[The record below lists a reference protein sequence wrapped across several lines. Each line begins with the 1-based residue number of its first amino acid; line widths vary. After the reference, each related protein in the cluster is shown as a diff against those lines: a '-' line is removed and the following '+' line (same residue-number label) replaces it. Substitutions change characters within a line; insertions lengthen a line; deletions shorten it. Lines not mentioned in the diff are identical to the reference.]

1 MLDSSIIALQVS
13 KVDPGIPQ
21 EDAKKALIEKIDTYI
36 QVWQMSS
43 FGGSLCASK
52 LDAFM
57 LMGCL
62 LGFRAQ
68 HLKAHLLLCSSLTVP
83 AHRGVMH
90 Q

>member
-1 MLDSSIIALQVS
+1 MLCLSMIAPQVS
-13 KVDPGIPQ
+13 KVDPGTPQ

-36 QVWQMSS
+36 QVWQKSS

-52 LDAFM
+52 LDAVM

-83 AHRGVMH
+83 AHHRVMH
-90 Q
+90 K